1 MRTDMALEIKNR
13 IGKLQ
18 QKIRELE
25 INSVI
30 LIDRTNV
37 YYFSGSGQQCHL
49 YVPAEGAPLLMVKKN
64 IEIAKKESPIAN
76 IVPLRSPKEIL
87 QMLHTY
93 NLKLGNKTAMEL
105 DVLPTN
111 NYLFYQKIFEQSA
124 IVDVS
129 PIVRDIRMIKSD
141 FEVSQIRE
149 SGIRHGEVFKH
160 ISSVI
165 NEGLTD
171 RELASAIEGYA
182 RKIGHL
188 GYTRFRGFNVE
199 FYMGHT
205 LVGAPGAAKGPYEV
219 MAAGGAGTHPT
230 FPQGVSGSVIKK
242 GEPIYVDYV
251 GNYTGYLVDQTRI
264 FALGTLPAIMEKAVN
279 VSIDIQSMIEEK
291 LKEGTNGREIY
302 DESVNMANKS
312 GLQDNYMGYHTGV
325 PFIGHGIGL
334 EVNEWPVIAKGFD
347 IQLKTGM
354 VIALEPK
361 FTFPD
366 LGVVGIE
373 NTYLVKEKSFEKLT
387 KGDDYIT
394 YI

>member
-219 MAAGGAGTHPT
+219 MAAGGDSSNISAGSKWVCY
-230 FPQGVSGSVIKK
+230 QKRG
-242 GEPIYVDYV
+242 
-251 GNYTGYLVDQTRI
+251 
-264 FALGTLPAIMEKAVN
+264 
-279 VSIDIQSMIEEK
+279 
-291 LKEGTNGREIY
+291 
-302 DESVNMANKS
+302 
-312 GLQDNYMGYHTGV
+312 
-325 PFIGHGIGL
+325 
-334 EVNEWPVIAKGFD
+334 
-347 IQLKTGM
+347 
-354 VIALEPK
+354 
-361 FTFPD
+361 
-366 LGVVGIE
+366 
-373 NTYLVKEKSFEKLT
+373 
-387 KGDDYIT
+387 T
-394 YI
+394 YIRGLCRQLYGIFSRSDAYICIRNAASYYGKSSKCINRYPIHD